1 MKVSVLQ
8 ENLQKALAAASR
20 AVDSRPT
27 LPVLANVLIATEDS
41 RLRISATN
49 LEMSITT
56 WIGAKIN
63 EPGSITL
70 PAKTFSELVNNLS
83 PERVDMVLDVAT
95 QTVNVRCGAT
105 NSNIKGI
112 DASEFPMVPT
122 GGEPDFSVPSRVLK
136 EMVKHTEFA
145 SAKDDN
151 RPILTGIYTSIE
163 NNLLTMAAADGYR
176 LAVRTTQLETTITPK
191 KELVIPSK
199 ALSEVARLITEEDDQ
214 VMVTLPG
221 ERDLVMFQTRN
232 SEISTQLLEGR
243 FPNFRDIIPRGYST
257 ITTIET
263 QDLLRAAKRAE
274 IFARDEANSA
284 VLMIN
289 PPEAPGESGEMQI
302 IGRSKER
309 GDLDG
314 ILHPTIE
321 GQAIEIT
328 FNVKY
333 LIDVLSVIQEDMVQ
347 IESNGAQNPGVVR
360 PQGRDDFVHVIMP
373 MKPPTR

>member
-20 AVDSRPT
+20 AVDNRPT

-83 PERVDMVLDVAT
+83 PERVDMILDPVT

-112 DASEFPMVPT
+112 DATEFPMVPT

-136 EMVKHTEFA
+136 EMVTEFA
-145 SAKDDN
+145 AAKDDN

-163 NNLLTMAAADGYR
+163 NNILTMAAADGYR
-176 LAVRTTQLETTITPK
+176 LAVRTTQLETAISPK

-199 ALSEVARLITEEDDQ
+199 AFSEVARLITDEDDQ
-214 VMVTLPG
+214 VLVTLPG
-221 ERDLVMFQTRN
+221 ARDLVMFQTRN

-284 VLMIN
+284 ILTIT
-289 PPEAPGESGEMQI
+289 PPQAPGESGEMQI
-302 IGRSKER
+302 IGKSKER

-328 FNVKY
+328 FNVRY
-333 LIDVLSVIQEDMVQ
+333 LIDVLNVIQEDMVQ